1 MRSKSYKGC
10 VFVVLNSEYKNG
22 IIVAKKQ
29 KGVLVKLV
37 STAGTGVF
45 WVKKRN
51 PKTQSEKLSFR
62 KYDPVVRKHV
72 DFKEEK
78 IK

>member
-1 MRSKSYKGC
+1 M
-10 VFVVLNSEYKNG
+10 
-22 IIVAKKQ
+22 AKKNSI
-29 KGVLVKLV
+29 LVRLV

-51 PKTQSEKLSFR
+51 PKTQPNKLSFR
-62 KYDPVVRKHV
+62 KYDKVARKHV
-72 DFKEEK
+72 IFKEEK